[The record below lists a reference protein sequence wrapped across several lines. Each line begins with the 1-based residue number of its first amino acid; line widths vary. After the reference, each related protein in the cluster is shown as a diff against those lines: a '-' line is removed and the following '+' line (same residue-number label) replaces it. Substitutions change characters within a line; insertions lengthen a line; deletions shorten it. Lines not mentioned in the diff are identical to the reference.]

1 MLDLRPIASVNG
13 VLLTTL
19 GTAMLVPAIVDVV
32 YGNDDWVVFVASA
45 TLTIFVGMSLT
56 FVGRQSGPTRLSI
69 RQAFLLTTLAWVIV
83 SAFAALP
90 IWFSE
95 FRPSY
100 AGAYF
105 EAMSALTT
113 TGSTVLVGLDTGAP
127 GILLWRALLQG
138 LGGIGIIVLAIAIL
152 PMLQIGGMQLFRTES
167 SDRSEKMLPRATQIS
182 AAITGIYLFFA
193 LALIIAYSLAGMS
206 LFDAVAHALPTI
218 STGGFSTKDSSI
230 GAFQSPAIEWVAIVG
245 MLLGSLP
252 FLAYLHFLRGKP
264 VAFFADAQIRVFF
277 GIVAAFTLAL
287 WAYVELRDLAHGH
300 DAIRWALF
308 NIVTTISTTGFV
320 AVDYTNW
327 GPFSDVLIFVVMFLG
342 ACSGSTA
349 GGVKT
354 FRWMIAWEGVKK
366 ALFKSVYPSSV
377 YVARYQGRTI
387 DDQVMMSVM
396 VFLAIY
402 ALVFVASGLIITAFG
417 YDPLTAFSAAITC
430 LSNVGPGL
438 GPMIGPA
445 GNFKDIPDP
454 ILWLLSSLMLV
465 GRLELFTVLVLFLPR
480 FWRG

>member
-1 MLDLRPIASVNG
+1 VLDLRPIASVNG

-32 YGNDDWVVFVASA
+32 YGNDDWVVFVSAA
-45 TLTIFVGMSLT
+45 TLTIFVGMCLT
-56 FVGRQSGPTRLSI
+56 FTGRQGGPTRLSI
-69 RQAFLLTTLAWVIV
+69 RQAFLLTTLAWVVV
-83 SAFAALP
+83 SGFAALP

-113 TGSTVLVGLDTGAP
+113 TGSTVLVGLDNGPP
-127 GILLWRALLQG
+127 GVLIWRALLQG

-182 AAITGIYLFFA
+182 AAITAIYVF
-193 LALIIAYSLAGMS
+193 LAVCLVVAFSLAGMS
-206 LFDAVAHALPTI
+206 LFDAVAHALPAI

-230 GAFQSPAIEWVAIVG
+230 AAFGSPAVEWVAIVG

-252 FLAYLHFLRGKP
+252 FLAYLHFVRGKP
-264 VAFFADAQIRVFF
+264 GAFFKDSQIRVFF

-287 WAYVELRDLAHGH
+287 WAYVEFRDLAHGH

-308 NIVTTISTTGFV
+308 NIVTLISTTGFV

-327 GPFSDVLIFVVMFLG
+327 GPFSDALLFLVMFLG

-377 YVARYQGRTI
+377 FVARYQGRSI
-387 DDQVMMSVM
+387 DDQVMTSVM
-396 VFLAIY
+396 MFLALY
-402 ALVFVASGLIITAFG
+402 ALIFALSGLIIAAWG
-417 YDPLTAFSAAITC
+417 YDLLTAFSAALTC

-438 GPMIGPA
+438 GPLIGPA
-445 GNFKDIPDP
+445 GNFKDFPDP
-454 ILWLLSSLMLV
+454 ILWLLSFLMLV

>member
-308 NIVTTISTTGFV
+308 NIVTIISTTGFV